1 MNTDPANSP
10 VKSKMKGKD
19 KIAECKDDSTNR
31 DRERAPQKEI
41 VQISKSTSS
50 AKDQGLAAITISTS
64 KNVDPPPETPAPPND
79 LFSPVSSEP
88 SAARAESRDTPP
100 PPDLG
105 PDTGTG
111 SFGRASRRSRGSI
124 NYAQPNLR
132 DKMRRPTSEFVD
144 AVGAEERLRQANLA
158 RTERENTASVAIR
171 HEDTDALPVWNTMD
185 AKDNQRKREE
195 PTSPL
200 SNRTSGSAMDLPGSV
215 ITERRRRSVAPPRG
229 EGTNDTS
236 KLSGAASA
244 IAALTAGN
252 HRSKRPGEEDLHVI
266 NGKDKSREPE
276 ERLSIFDFT
285 GSSPADPG
293 GHASDKD
300 EQTTK
305 TMRSASRRHSSV
317 AASSDQGL
325 GSLSISRRV
334 ERRRESAI
342 NTRREENAEKGI
354 DSQPLRTKSVL
365 ELGAVDPN
373 MAGEEASSGRGER
386 AASRRRSMML

>member
-1 MNTDPANSP
+1 MN
-10 VKSKMKGKD
+10 GKD
-19 KIAECKDDSTNR
+19 RIAEIKDDSTNR
-31 DRERAPQKEI
+31 NRERAPQKEK
-41 VQISKSTSS
+41 VQISKSTSF
-50 AKDQGLAAITISTS
+50 AQDQGPAAIATLKL

-79 LFSPVSSEP
+79 LFSPVSSEA

-132 DKMRRPTSEFVD
+132 DKMRRPTSELVD

-158 RTERENTASVAIR
+158 KIERENTASVAIR
-171 HEDTDALPVWNTMD
+171 HEDADALPVWNTID
-185 AKDNQRKREE
+185 AKDNQRQRGE

-200 SNRTSGSAMDLPGSV
+200 SNKTSGSAMDLPGSV

-229 EGTNDTS
+229 EDTS
-236 KLSGAASA
+236 DSSKPSGAASA

-252 HRSKRPGEEDLHVI
+252 HRSKRPGEENPHVI
-266 NGKDKSREPE
+266 IAKDKSREPE

-293 GHASDKD
+293 GHTSEKD

-317 AASSDQGL
+317 AASSDQGP
-325 GSLSISRRV
+325 GSLSISRRM
-334 ERRRESAI
+334 ERRKEAVL
-342 NTRREENAEKGI
+342 NTRREETAEKGI
-354 DSQPLRTKSVL
+354 DPQLSRTKSVL
-365 ELGAVDPN
+365 ELGKVDPE

-386 AASRRRSMML
+386 AASRRRSMIL

>member
-10 VKSKMKGKD
+10 VKSKMNGKD
-19 KIAECKDDSTNR
+19 RIAETKDLVNV
-31 DRERAPQKEI
+31 DRKRAPQKEK
-41 VQISKSTSS
+41 VPISKSVAF
-50 AKDQGLAAITISTS
+50 AKSQGPAAIATSTS

-132 DKMRRPTSEFVD
+132 DKMRRPTSELVD

-158 RTERENTASVAIR
+158 RTERENTASVTIK
-171 HEDTDALPVWNTMD
+171 HEDTDTLPVWDRND
-185 AKDNQRKREE
+185 ARDNQRNREE

-200 SNRTSGSAMDLPGSV
+200 SNKTSGSATDLPGSV
-215 ITERRRRSVAPPRG
+215 ITERRRRSIAPSRG
-229 EGTNDTS
+229 EDISDQS
-236 KLSGAASA
+236 KPSGAASA

-252 HRSKRPGEEDLHVI
+252 HRSKRTGEENSHVI
-266 NGKDKSREPE
+266 NGRDKLREPE

-285 GSSPADPG
+285 GSSPADPEA
-293 GHASDKD
+293 HATDKD

-305 TMRSASRRHSSV
+305 PMRSASRRHSSV
-317 AASSDQGL
+317 SASSDQGP

-334 ERRRESAI
+334 ERRKEAVL

-354 DSQPLRTKSVL
+354 DVQLSRTKSVL
-365 ELGAVDPN
+365 ELGAVDPE

>member
-1 MNTDPANSP
+1 MNADPANSP
-10 VKSKMKGKD
+10 VKSKMNGKD
-19 KIAECKDDSTNR
+19 RIAEIKDLINV
-31 DRERAPQKEI
+31 DRERALLKEK
-41 VQISKSTSS
+41 VQISKSASL
-50 AKDQGLAAITISTS
+50 AKNNGPAAIAISRS

-79 LFSPVSSEP
+79 LFSPASSEP

-132 DKMRRPTSEFVD
+132 DKMRRPTSELVD

-158 RTERENTASVAIR
+158 RAERENTASVAIR
-171 HEDTDALPVWNTMD
+171 HEDTDGLPVWNKD
-185 AKDNQRKREE
+185 DSRDNQRKREE

-200 SNRTSGSAMDLPGSV
+200 SNKTSGSAMDLPGNI
-215 ITERRRRSVAPPRG
+215 ITERRRRSVALSRG
-229 EGTNDTS
+229 EDTS
-236 KLSGAASA
+236 ESSKPSGAASA
-244 IAALTAGN
+244 IAALTARG
-252 HRSKRPGEEDLHVI
+252 HRSKRPGEENSHVI
-266 NGKDKSREPE
+266 NGRDKSREPE
-276 ERLSIFDFT
+276 ERFSIFDFT

-317 AASSDQGL
+317 AASSDQGP

-334 ERRRESAI
+334 ERRRESVL

-354 DSQPLRTKSVL
+354 DSQLSRTKSVL
-365 ELGAVDPN
+365 ELGTVDPE
-373 MAGEEASSGRGER
+373 MAGEEVSSGRGER

>member
-1 MNTDPANSP
+1 MDPANSP
-10 VKSKMKGKD
+10 VKLKMDGRD
-19 KIAECKDDSTNR
+19 RRTETKDDSTNR
-31 DRERAPQKEI
+31 DRERAPQKEK
-41 VQISKSTSS
+41 VQFSKSTSL
-50 AKDQGLAAITISTS
+50 AKNQGSIAIATSTS
-64 KNVDPPPETPAPPND
+64 KNVEPPPETPAPPND

-88 SAARAESRDTPP
+88 SAARAEPRDTPP
-100 PPDLG
+100 PPDIG

-132 DKMRRPTSEFVD
+132 DKMRRPTSELVD

-158 RTERENTASVAIR
+158 RAERENSASVAIK
-171 HEDTDALPVWNTMD
+171 HEDTDPLPVWNTID
-185 AKDNQRKREE
+185 AKHNEGKREE

-200 SNRTSGSAMDLPGSV
+200 SNKTSGSAMDLPGSV
-215 ITERRRRSVAPPRG
+215 ITERRGRSIAPSRG
-229 EGTNDTS
+229 EEASDQS
-236 KLSGAASA
+236 KPSGAASA
-244 IAALTAGN
+244 IAALTAGS
-252 HRSKRPGEEDLHVI
+252 HRSKRTGEVTFHVI

-293 GHASDKD
+293 EHASDKD

-305 TMRSASRRHSSV
+305 AIRSASRRHSSV
-317 AASSDQGL
+317 AASSDQGP

-334 ERRRESAI
+334 ERRRESVL
-342 NTRREENAEKGI
+342 NTRREENTEKGI
-354 DSQPLRTKSVL
+354 DPQLSRTKSVL
-365 ELGAVDPN
+365 ELGTVAPE
-373 MAGEEASSGRGER
+373 MAGEEASLGRGER

>member
-10 VKSKMKGKD
+10 VKSKINGKD
-19 KIAECKDDSTNR
+19 RIAEVR
-31 DRERAPQKEI
+31 DELAKVNRERAQQKEKAPT
-41 VQISKSTSS
+41 SKSTSF
-50 AKDQGLAAITISTS
+50 AKDQAPAANATSTV
-64 KNVDPPPETPAPPND
+64 KHVDPPPETPAPPND
-79 LFSPVSSEP
+79 LFSPISSEP
-88 SAARAESRDTPP
+88 SADRPESRDTPP

-132 DKMRRPTSEFVD
+132 DKMRRPTSELVD

-158 RTERENTASVAIR
+158 RTERENTASVAIKQ
-171 HEDTDALPVWNTMD
+171 ENTDALPIWKIND
-185 AKDNQRKREE
+185 YKDDQRKREE

-200 SNRTSGSAMDLPGSV
+200 SNKTSVSAMDLPGSV
-215 ITERRRRSVAPPRG
+215 ITERRRRSVAPSRG
-229 EGTNDTS
+229 EDTS
-236 KLSGAASA
+236 ESSKPSGAASA
-244 IAALTAGN
+244 IAALTAGS
-252 HRSKRPGEEDLHVI
+252 HRSKRGVDNSNVTNENDGL
-266 NGKDKSREPE
+266 REPE

-300 EQTTK
+300 EKTTK

-317 AASSDQGL
+317 ATSSDQGP

-334 ERRRESAI
+334 ERRRESVL
-342 NTRREENAEKGI
+342 NTRRGEDAERGI
-354 DSQPLRTKSVL
+354 DSQLSRTRSVL
-365 ELGAVDPN
+365 ELGAADPE
-373 MAGEEASSGRGER
+373 MAGEEAPSGRGER